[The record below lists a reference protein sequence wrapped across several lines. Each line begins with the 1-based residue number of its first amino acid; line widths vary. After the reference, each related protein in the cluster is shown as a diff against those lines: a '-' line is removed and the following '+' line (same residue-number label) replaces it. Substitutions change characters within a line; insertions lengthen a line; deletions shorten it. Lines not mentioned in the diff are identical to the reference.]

1 MAEEGR
7 KKAKKSKKGRAV
19 LVFLL
24 LVLVGI
30 PLACIALSFIGR
42 LNPEAVIPNSFE
54 AYCHIPNPARFSQRL
69 LAHEALP
76 SILADPALAPLIPV
90 ISQVRESGILENKWF
105 HFLVRG
111 TLDGAALP
119 GKRQLAAWDTGF
131 LAPLLRLLPFLAGH
145 FTIPDLYYVQ
155 AGKNSR
161 FEYRPDNGAVYY
173 IAPYRNL
180 LVATNDSDLFESVI
194 NGSSRE
200 GDIRGASYKTIN
212 ARSFD
217 IAFLVSQEM
226 ILNILA
232 GQNPRVGAALDQ
244 LNFPGLI
251 EAAVSIYP
259 AKLEISLFSS
269 LSSNNQ
275 ALKQIIERNSELA
288 VFTQL
293 LPDTAQYSTIVS
305 AAPFEELMDAA
316 VSIFGP
322 DLSAALK
329 KADAS
334 SRALF
339 RLSVADLLYSWTGR
353 EFAVFG
359 MEGRPSPVYAIQIGD
374 EQVRQEVFDKAF
386 KSIFLN
392 ENTQFVLD
400 GNRIPQIRLP
410 DFVEGVLHI
419 MGVNL
424 PSPYYVV
431 QNDFLF
437 VSESA
442 ENLLAAVNG
451 IRKNAILPKTAA
463 WKTLAQSGSDKA
475 SFSLFYSLDRSLP
488 FFLRGNTPFN
498 AVLRLYR
505 QGLARLSFENR
516 AVIISLAVIPGS
528 GSGVSLSPGYPLDLG
543 GRGGQVVYALASGRR
558 GEGRFFLTR
567 DTAALSI
574 NPADQG
580 IYELKNPRPVQMVP
594 AAGLNFGKIT
604 DPAVWVVNS
613 QGQVSLVNGNMEPVN
628 GFPLITGA
636 RLSAPPAAHGGK
648 LYLSD
653 DSGDEG
659 HLYVVDSLASV
670 AKWDLVFDAA
680 LRSAPVFLD
689 AANRT
694 YVGIYPK
701 SFIGHEIWLTDAGG
715 TPYPGWPV
723 SVSGIAFGS
732 PLLFTRDGGGV
743 GAGRVLAAF
752 ITAAGELTVVD
763 EGGAALP
770 AFPLELAGVFYQQ
783 PVYDGEFL
791 WIIESEGG
799 LYQVS
804 LEGAALYQ
812 KIPNLTVRESGY
824 IGAFDADGDKT
835 PEIFFT
841 GEGNALY
848 GYSRNFNSLDGF
860 PLPVWGRPAF
870 GDFNGDGKLECT
882 GIGLDN
888 KLYRWQFK

>member
-1 MAEEGR
+1 MAEEGKR
-7 KKAKKSKKGRAV
+7 KPKKSRKGRVFLA
-19 LVFLL
+19 VFLL
-24 LVLVGI
+24 IFAGI
-30 PLACIALSFIGR
+30 PLACIILSFIGR

-54 AYCHIPNPARFSQRL
+54 VYCHIPNPARFSQRL

-76 SILADPALAPLIPV
+76 SILADPALAPLIPA
-90 ISQVRESGILENKWF
+90 ISQIRESRILENKWF
-105 HFLVRG
+105 HFFVRG
-111 TLDGAALP
+111 TVDAAVLT
-119 GKRQLAAWDTGF
+119 GKQQLAVWDTGI

-161 FEYRPDNGAVYY
+161 FEYRLDNGTVYY
-173 IAPYRNL
+173 IAPYHNL
-180 LVATNDSDLFESVI
+180 LVAANDSDLFESVI
-194 NGSSRE
+194 NGTSRD

-212 ARSFD
+212 TRNFD

-226 ILNILA
+226 ILNVLA
-232 GQNPRVGAALDQ
+232 GQDPKVGSVLDQ

-259 AKLEISLFSS
+259 EKLEISLFSS

-275 ALKQIIERNSELA
+275 ALKRIIEHNSELA

-305 AAPFEELMDAA
+305 AAPFEELMNAA
-316 VSIFGP
+316 VSVFGP

-329 KADAS
+329 KADSS
-334 SRALF
+334 SRMLF
-339 RLSVADLLYSWTGR
+339 RLSIEDLLYSWTGR

-359 MEGRPSPVYAIQIGD
+359 MEGRPSPVYAIQIGN

-386 KSIFLN
+386 KSVFLN

-419 MGVNL
+419 MGINL

-442 ENLLAAVNG
+442 ENLLAAING
-451 IRKNAILPKTAA
+451 IRKNAILPRTAA
-463 WKTLAQSGSDKA
+463 WKTLAQSSSDKA

-498 AVLRLYR
+498 AILRLYR

-516 AVIISLAVIPGS
+516 AVIISLAAVPGS
-528 GSGVSLSPGYPLDLG
+528 GSGVALSPGYPLDLG
-543 GRGGQVVYALASGRR
+543 GRGGNAVYALASGRR

-574 NPADQG
+574 NPADQSV
-580 IYELKNPRPVQMVP
+580 YELKNPRPVQIIP
-594 AAGLNFGKIT
+594 AAGLAFGRIT
-604 DPAVWVVNS
+604 DPAAWVVNS

-636 RLSAPPAAHGGK
+636 RLSAPPAAYGGK

-659 HLYVVDSLASV
+659 HIYVVDSSASV
-670 AKWDLVFDAA
+670 SQWDLVFDTA

-689 AANRT
+689 AADKT
-694 YVGIYPK
+694 YAGIYPK
-701 SFIGHEIWLTDAGG
+701 SFISHEIWLTDAGG
-715 TPYPGWPV
+715 NPYPGWPV
-723 SVSGIAFGS
+723 PVSGIAFGS
-732 PLLFTRDGGGV
+732 PLLFVQGTGRD
-743 GAGRVLAAF
+743 GRVLVAF

-763 EGGAALP
+763 EGGTALP

-791 WIIESEGG
+791 WIIESAGG
-799 LYQVS
+799 LYQIS
-804 LEGAALYQ
+804 LEGTVLYQ
-812 KIPNLTVRESGY
+812 KIPNLTVKESGY
-824 IGAFDADGDKT
+824 IGVFDADGDKV

-848 GYSRNFNSLDGF
+848 GYSRNFNSLEGF

-870 GDFNGDGKLECT
+870 GDLNGDGKLECI
-882 GIGLDN
+882 GVGLDN

>member
-1 MAEEGR
+1 MAENNER
-7 KKAKKSKKGRAV
+7 KPKKAKRGRIFLTIFL
-19 LVFLL
+19 LVFI
-24 LVLVGI
+24 GI
-30 PLACIALSFIGR
+30 PLALIALSFIGK

-54 AYCHIPNPARFSQRL
+54 VYCHIPNPARFSQRL

-76 SILADPALAPLIPV
+76 SMLADPALAPLVPAIGQ
-90 ISQVRESGILENKWF
+90 IQESRILENKWF
-105 HFLVRG
+105 HFFVRG
-111 TLDGAALP
+111 TLDGAALA
-119 GKRQLAAWDTGF
+119 GKRQLAAWDTGI
-131 LAPLLRLLPFLAGH
+131 LAPFLRLLPLLAGRI
-145 FTIPDLYYVQ
+145 TIPNLYYVQ
-155 AGKNSR
+155 AGKHSR
-161 FEYRPDNGAVYY
+161 FEYRPEDGTVYY
-173 IAPYRNL
+173 IAPYHNL
-180 LVATNDSDLFESVI
+180 LVAANDSDLFESVL
-194 NGSSRE
+194 NGTSRE

-212 ARSFD
+212 TRNFD

-226 ILNILA
+226 ILDILS
-232 GQNPRVGAALDQ
+232 GQDPRAAAVLDQ

-251 EAAVSIYP
+251 EAAVSIDP

-269 LSSNNQ
+269 LSSGNQ
-275 ALKQIIERNSELA
+275 ALKRIIEHDSELA

-293 LPDTAQYSTIVS
+293 LPDTTQYGTVVS
-305 AAPFEELMDAA
+305 AAAFEELMDAA
-316 VSIFGP
+316 VSIFGA

-329 KADAS
+329 KADTS
-334 SRALF
+334 SRMLF
-339 RLSVADLLYSWTGR
+339 RLSLEDLLYSWTGR

-359 MEGRPSPVYAIQIGD
+359 MEGRPSPVYAVQIGD
-374 EQVRQEVFDKAF
+374 ERARQEVFDRAF
-386 KSIFLN
+386 KSMFLN
-392 ENTQFVLD
+392 ENTRFVLD

-437 VSESA
+437 ISESA
-442 ENLLAAVNG
+442 ENLLAAING
-451 IRKNAILPKTAA
+451 IRKNAILPRTAA

-488 FFLRGNTPFN
+488 FFLKGNTPFN
-498 AVLRLYR
+498 AILRLYR

-516 AVIISLAVIPGS
+516 AVIISLAAIPGS
-528 GSGVSLSPGYPLDLG
+528 GSGITPSPGYPLDLG
-543 GRGGQVVYALASGRR
+543 GRGGSAVYALASGRR

-567 DTAALSI
+567 DNAALSI
-574 NPADQG
+574 NPADQRV
-580 IYELKNPRPVQMVP
+580 YELKNPRPVWIVP
-594 AAGLNFGKIT
+594 AAGLGFSKVT
-604 DPAVWVVNS
+604 DPAAWVVNS
-613 QGQVSLVNGNMEPVN
+613 QGQVTLVNGSMEPVN

-636 RLSAPPAAHGGK
+636 RLSAPPAAHGGR

-659 HLYVVDSLASV
+659 HISVVDPSASV
-670 AKWDLVFDAA
+670 SQWDLVFDTA
-680 LRSAPVFLD
+680 LRSAPVFLE
-689 AANRT
+689 ASNKT
-694 YVGIYPK
+694 YAGIYPK

-715 TPYPGWPV
+715 NPYPGWPV

-732 PLLFTRDGGGV
+732 PLLFVQGTDRD
-743 GAGRVLAAF
+743 GRVLAAF
-752 ITAAGELTVVD
+752 ITTAGELTVVD
-763 EGGAALP
+763 EGGTALP
-770 AFPLELAGVFYQQ
+770 AFPLELSGVFYQQ
-783 PVYDGEFL
+783 PVYDGELL

-799 LYQVS
+799 LYQIS
-804 LEGAALYQ
+804 LEGTVLYQ
-812 KIPNLTVRESGY
+812 KIPDLTVKESGH
-824 IGAFDADGDKT
+824 IAVFDVDGDKT

-848 GYSRNFNSLDGF
+848 GYSRNFNALDGF

-870 GDFNGDGKLECT
+870 GDFNGDGKMECA

>member
-1 MAEEGR
+1 MAENGG
-7 KKAKKSKKGRAV
+7 KKPKKSKKGRIF
-19 LVFLL
+19 LTVFLL
-24 LVLVGI
+24 VFTGVPLV
-30 PLACIALSFIGR
+30 CIALSFIGR

-54 AYCHIPNPARFSQRL
+54 VYCHIPNPARFSQRL

-90 ISQVRESGILENKWF
+90 ISQIRESRILENRWF
-105 HFLVRG
+105 QFFVRG
-111 TLDGAALP
+111 TLDGAVLD
-119 GKRQLAAWDTGF
+119 GKRQLAAWDTGI
-131 LAPLLRLLPFLAGH
+131 LAPFLRLLPMLAGR

-161 FEYRPDNGAVYY
+161 FEYRLDNGTVYY
-173 IAPYRNL
+173 IAPYHNL
-180 LVATNDSDLFESVI
+180 LVAANDSDLFESVM
-194 NGSSRE
+194 NGTSRD

-212 ARSFD
+212 TRNFD
-217 IAFLVSQEM
+217 IAFLVSQDM
-226 ILNILA
+226 ILNMLS
-232 GQNPRVGAALDQ
+232 GQDPKIRSVLDQ

-251 EAAVSIYP
+251 EAAVSVYP
-259 AKLEISLFSS
+259 AKLEINLFSS
-269 LSSNNQ
+269 LSSSNES
-275 ALKQIIERNSELA
+275 LKQIIEHNSELA

-293 LPDTAQYSTIVS
+293 LPDTTQYSTVVS
-305 AAPFEELMDAA
+305 AAAFEELMNAA

-322 DLSAALK
+322 GLSAALK
-329 KADAS
+329 RADSS
-334 SRALF
+334 SRMLF
-339 RLSVADLLYSWTGR
+339 RLSIEDLLYSWTGR

-359 MEGRPSPVYAIQIGD
+359 MEGRPSPVYAVQIGD
-374 EQVRQEVFDKAF
+374 EQARQQVFDRAF

-451 IRKNAILPKTAA
+451 IRKNAILPRTAA

-498 AVLRLYR
+498 AILRLYR

-516 AVIISLAVIPGS
+516 AVIISLAALSGS
-528 GSGVSLSPGYPLDLG
+528 GSGAALSPGYPLDLG
-543 GRGGQVVYALASGRR
+543 GKGGSAVYALATSRR

-567 DTAALSI
+567 DNAALSI
-574 NPADQG
+574 NPADQS
-580 IYELKNPRPVQMVP
+580 IYELKNPRPVQIIP
-594 AAGLNFGKIT
+594 AAGPGFSKIT
-604 DPAVWVVNS
+604 DPAAWVVNS
-613 QGQVSLVNGNMEPVN
+613 QGQVTLVNGNMEPVN
-628 GFPLITGA
+628 GFPFITGV
-636 RLSAPPAAHGGK
+636 RLSAPPAAHGGN

-659 HLYVVDSLASV
+659 HIYVVDPSASV
-670 AKWDLVFDAA
+670 SQWDLVFDTA

-689 AANRT
+689 VSDKT
-694 YVGIYPK
+694 YAGIYPK
-701 SFIGHEIWLTDAGG
+701 SFISHEIWLTDAGG
-715 TPYPGWPV
+715 NPYPGWPV

-732 PLLFTRDGGGV
+732 PLLFAQ
-743 GAGRVLAAF
+743 GAGRDSRVLAAF
-752 ITAAGELTVVD
+752 ITTAGELTVVD
-763 EGGAALP
+763 ESGTALS
-770 AFPLELAGVFYQQ
+770 AFPLELNGVFYQQ

-791 WIIESEGG
+791 WIIESGG
-799 LYQVS
+799 SLYQIS
-804 LEGAALYQ
+804 LEGTVLHQ
-812 KIPNLTVRESGY
+812 KIPNLTVKESGY
-824 IGAFDADGDKT
+824 IAAFDVDGDKV

-848 GYSRNFNSLDGF
+848 GYARNFNSLDGF

-870 GDFNGDGKLECT
+870 GDFNGDGKMECA

>member
-1 MAEEGR
+1 MPDMVQEGE
-7 KKAKKSKKGRAV
+7 KKPKKTGKGRIF
-19 LVFLL
+19 LGIFLL
-24 LVLVGI
+24 IFVGI
-30 PLACIALSFIGR
+30 PLACIVLSFIGK

-54 AYCHIPNPARFSQRL
+54 AYCHIPNPARFSQHL
-69 LAHEALP
+69 LAHKALP
-76 SILADPALAPLIPV
+76 AILADPALAPLTPV
-90 ISQVRESGILENKWF
+90 IGLIQESHILEKKWF
-105 HFLVRG
+105 HFFVRG
-111 TLDGAALP
+111 TLDGAVLS
-119 GKRQLAAWDTGF
+119 GKRQLAAWDTGI
-131 LAPLLRLLPFLAGH
+131 LSPLLRLLPFLAGRI
-145 FTIPDLYYVQ
+145 TIPNLYYVQ

-161 FEYRPDNGAVYY
+161 FEYRLDNGTVYY
-173 IAPYRNL
+173 IAPYHNL
-180 LVATNDSDLFESVI
+180 LVASNDSGLFESVI
-194 NGSSRE
+194 NGTSRE

-212 ARSFD
+212 TRNFD

-226 ILNILA
+226 IFDVLA
-232 GQNPRVGAALDQ
+232 GQDPKAGAVLDQ

-259 AKLEISLFSS
+259 AKLEIKLFSS
-269 LSSNNQ
+269 LSSGNQ
-275 ALKQIIERNSELA
+275 ALKRIIEYDSELA
-288 VFTQL
+288 AFTQL
-293 LPDTAQYSTIVS
+293 LPDTTQYSTIVS

-322 DLSAALK
+322 DLSAALQ
-329 KADAS
+329 KADSS
-334 SRALF
+334 SRMLF
-339 RLSVADLLYSWTGR
+339 RLSIEDLLYSWTGR

-359 MEGRPSPVYAIQIGD
+359 MEGRPSPVYAIQIRD
-374 EQVRQEVFDKAF
+374 EQTRQAVFDKAF

-410 DFVEGVLHI
+410 EFVEGVLHI
-419 MGVNL
+419 MGINL

-431 QNDFLF
+431 EHDFLF

-442 ENLLAAVNG
+442 ENLLAAING
-451 IRKNAILPKTAA
+451 IRKNAILPRTDA
-463 WKTLAQSGSDKA
+463 WKTLAQSSSDKA

-505 QGLARLSFENR
+505 QGLARLSFEDR
-516 AVIISLAVIPGS
+516 AVVISLAAIPGS
-528 GSGVSLSPGYPLDLG
+528 GGGIVPSPGYPLDLG
-543 GRGGQVVYALASGRR
+543 GKGGNAVYALASGRR

-567 DTAALSI
+567 DTAALSV
-574 NPADQG
+574 NPADQS
-580 IYELKNPRPVQMVP
+580 IYELKNPRPVWIVP
-594 AAGLNFGKIT
+594 AAGLGFARIT
-604 DPAVWVVNS
+604 DPAAWVVNS
-613 QGQVSLVNGNMEPVN
+613 QGQVTLVNGNMEPVN
-628 GFPLITGA
+628 GFPFITGT

-659 HLYVVDSLASV
+659 HIYVVDPSASV
-670 AKWDLVFDAA
+670 SQWDLVFDAA

-689 AANRT
+689 ASNRT
-694 YVGIYPK
+694 YVGMYPK

-715 TPYPGWPV
+715 NPYPGWPV

-732 PLLFTRDGGGV
+732 PLLFARGGG
-743 GAGRVLAAF
+743 VLAAF
-752 ITAAGELTVVD
+752 ITAAGELTVADGNGTV
-763 EGGAALP
+763 LP

-799 LYQVS
+799 LYQIS
-804 LEGAALYQ
+804 LEGTVLYQ
-812 KIPNLTVRESGY
+812 KIPNLTVKEAGY
-824 IGAFDADGDKT
+824 ITILDADGDKV
-835 PEIFFT
+835 PEVFFT

-848 GYSRNFNSLDGF
+848 AYSRNFNSLEGF

-870 GDFNGDGKLECT
+870 GDFNGDGKIECI
-882 GIGLDN
+882 GVGLDN